1 MVINYYGHSYF
12 LIEGKEYSIAL
23 DPFKNVGLHEQQVTA
38 DYVFCSHEHYDHNNV
53 SLVKNA
59 KRVKSGGNFKIVKG
73 CHDNAGGTLRGSNDI
88 LIFCLDGKK
97 LCFFGDEGETFNEE
111 IIKEC
116 KGVDVLFI
124 PVGGTYTIDA
134 KEAVKFATAISAKIT
149 VPMHYRTK
157 RSNIDIAPIGEFL
170 RKMAGVE
177 RVANSIEI
185 TEDTLPYEPCVYAF
199 DDEKF

>member
-59 KRVKSGGNFKIVKG
+59 KRVKNGGNFKIVKG

-88 LIFCLDGKK
+88 LLFCLDGKK
-97 LCFFGDEGETFNEE
+97 LCFFGDEGETYNEE

-124 PVGGTYTIDA
+124 PIGSVYTIDA
-134 KEAVKFATAISAKIT
+134 LTALNYINLIKPKT
-149 VPMHYRTK
+149 VIPMHYK
-157 RSNIDIAPIGEFL
+157 IKGSKIDINGIESFTKL
-170 RKMAGVE
+170 IDEYSVK
-177 RVANSIEI
+177 NSPYVYDGRDEVVILNPQI
-185 TEDTLPYEPCVYAF
+185 TEV
-199 DDEKF
+199 